1 MKVRSGRLTKWSQID
16 AFLEGFKQAG
26 YPPDAS
32 DLEYL
37 RLEQGLG
44 ENLPDYLA
52 ADFRCR
58 ADAFFDANITI
69 SNAQDAYI
77 ALVTHMQMCSQ

>member
-1 MKVRSGRLTKWSQID
+1 MKVGSGRKQLD
-16 AFLEGFKQAG
+16 AQSYMLFKQAG
-26 YPPDAS
+26 YQPDVS

-52 ADFRCR
+52 AELMHFL
-58 ADAFFDANITI
+58 T
-69 SNAQDAYI
+69 Q
-77 ALVTHMQMCSQ
+77 T

>member
-1 MKVRSGRLTKWSQID
+1 MLNLLH
-16 AFLEGFKQAG
+16 AFLQGFKEAG
-26 YPPDAS
+26 YQPDVN

-37 RLEQGLG
+37 RLGQGLG

-58 ADAFFDANITI
+58 ADAFFDANVTI

-77 ALVTHMQMCSQ
+77 ALVTHMQMCSQWQVV

>member
-1 MKVRSGRLTKWSQID
+1 MLNLLH
-16 AFLEGFKQAG
+16 AFLQGFKQAG
-26 YPPDAS
+26 YQPDAS

-44 ENLPDYLA
+44 ENLPYYLA

-77 ALVTHMQMCSQ
+77 ALVTHMQMCSQWQVV